1 MDNFLL
7 AKKVYMDYYIAMK
20 SNLSS
25 IAAKK
30 RLGKTKKERSE
41 KARALALKKA
51 AKMTPRQRK
60 LQAKKMLAGRYNK
73 E

>member
-1 MDNFLL
+1 
-7 AKKVYMDYYIAMK
+7 MK

-41 KARALALKKA
+41 KARVLALKKA
-51 AKMTPRQRK
+51 AKMTKKQK
-60 LQAKKMLAGRYNK
+60 KIQAAKMLAGRYNK